1 MNEPTWLVEAK
12 KYIDLREYKGSR
24 HEPKILQLW
33 RSIGLP
39 GIKDDETPWC
49 AAFVGAMLENV
60 GIVSSRSGW
69 ARDYMKWGIEID
81 RPIIGCVVVFSR
93 EGGGGHVGFA
103 VGYDLEGRIMVIG
116 GNQSD
121 SVNVKAFDN
130 YRILGYRWPVS
141 VPMGTYWGNLPIY
154 SGPQEISKTEA

>member
-1 MNEPTWLVEAK
+1 MNDPAWLVEAK
-12 KYIDLREYKGSR
+12 KYIGLREYKGSR
-24 HEPKILQLW
+24 HEPKILQFW
-33 RSIGLP
+33 RSIGFT

-60 GIVSSRSGW
+60 WIVSSRSGW
-69 ARDYMKWGIEID
+69 ARDYMKWGVEID

-103 VGYDLEGRIMVIG
+103 VGHDFEGRIMVIG

-121 SVNVKAFDN
+121 AVNIKAFDN
-130 YRILGYRWPVS
+130 SRILGYRWPVS
-141 VPMGTYWGNLPIY
+141 VPMGPYWGNLPIY